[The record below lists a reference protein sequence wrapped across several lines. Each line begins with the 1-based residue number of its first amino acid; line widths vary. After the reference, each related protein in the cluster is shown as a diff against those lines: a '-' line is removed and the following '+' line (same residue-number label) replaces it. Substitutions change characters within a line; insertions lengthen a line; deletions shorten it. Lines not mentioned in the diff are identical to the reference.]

1 MTDVTTYEKRLRARL
16 EELSARLTGIEHDL
30 DEPGSADFEEQATER
45 EGDEVLEDL
54 GNAGL
59 KEIRMIEAALDRV
72 AKGTFGVCAS
82 CGDEIAP
89 ARLEAVPHAPLCSD
103 CAQQAG

>member
-1 MTDVTTYEKRLRARL
+1 MTDAATYEKRLRARL
-16 EELSARLTGIEHDL
+16 EELSARLAGIEHDL
-30 DEPGSADFEEQATER
+30 DEPGSPDFEEQATER

-72 AKGTFGVCAS
+72 AKGTYGVCTV
-82 CGDEIAP
+82 CGGEIEA
-89 ARLEAVPHAPLCSD
+89 ARLDAVPYTPMCSA
-103 CAQQAG
+103 CAREAG